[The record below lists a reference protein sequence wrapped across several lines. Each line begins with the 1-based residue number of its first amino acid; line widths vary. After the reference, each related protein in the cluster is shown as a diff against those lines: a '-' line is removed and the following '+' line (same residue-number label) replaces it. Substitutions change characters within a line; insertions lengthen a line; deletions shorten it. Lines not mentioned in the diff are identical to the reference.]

1 MDALSIVQ
9 YDTIRVRRQT
19 REQLDTLKKSMGY
32 PSYSQLLSSLVET
45 QKARD
50 DMIDQLKKEVSQ
62 VTYTFYDLLIQ
73 MAADID
79 KPMSEI
85 RLNEV
90 FQLMQK
96 KRMTRS
102 P

>member
-62 VTYTFYDLLIQ
+62 VTYTFYDILIQ

>member
-1 MDALSIVQ
+1 MSIVQ

>member
-1 MDALSIVQ
+1 MSIVQ

-62 VTYTFYDLLIQ
+62 VTYTFYDILIQ